1 LRLNAQRGKS
11 KLVEWDEKEKNEVK
25 DGEFERG
32 GNSRGDEKLKKQL
45 DVMSCYCEG
54 SIWSWGLGKSDFVK
68 RYMADHWHNLGPVLD
83 QQTLTRT
90 GPFRAQLAF
99 WMH

>member
-1 LRLNAQRGKS
+1 
-11 KLVEWDEKEKNEVK
+11 VK

-54 SIWSWGLGKSDFVK
+54 SI
-68 RYMADHWHNLGPVLD
+68 
-83 QQTLTRT
+83 
-90 GPFRAQLAF
+90 
-99 WMH
+99 